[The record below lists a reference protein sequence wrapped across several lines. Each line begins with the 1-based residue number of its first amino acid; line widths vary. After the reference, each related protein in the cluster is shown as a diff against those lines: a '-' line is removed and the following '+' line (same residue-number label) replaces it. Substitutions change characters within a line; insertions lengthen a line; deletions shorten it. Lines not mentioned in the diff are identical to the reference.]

1 MFLNFGIVF
10 AGSLITG
17 DLHDQGAPSPPKAN
31 PRVAWAG
38 GAEAEFGGAFCL
50 LNYRCIFLIGAYENL
65 ALGHLGRQFDCKALV
80 SSLGL
85 MPTVPRNDAKTEK
98 RVKNLDD

>member
-1 MFLNFGIVF
+1 MAFLNFGIVF
-10 AGSLITG
+10 AGSVITG

-31 PRVAWAG
+31 PQVAWAG

-65 ALGHLGRQFDCKALV
+65 ASGPPGDRFDCKTLV
-80 SSLGL
+80 SSPRL
-85 MPTVPRNDAKTEK
+85 VPKVHRNSAKT
-98 RVKNLDD
+98 